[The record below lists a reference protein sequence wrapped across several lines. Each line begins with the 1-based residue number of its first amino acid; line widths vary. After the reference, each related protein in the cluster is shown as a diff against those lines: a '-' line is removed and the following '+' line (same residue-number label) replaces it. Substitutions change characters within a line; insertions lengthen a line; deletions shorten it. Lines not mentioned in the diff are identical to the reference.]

1 MPARRSLASASARSC
16 WPRRWGC
23 GTPGTP
29 GGDRLVAAAQV
40 QPGAGLAAG
49 RAPAGTADGV
59 PLARRDLRPASRQRA
74 ALWFGCLRQPGLHL
88 ERAGY
93 RPAMSPESTAESIEA
108 LLDACPQDLQRE
120 GRCRAPGG
128 SARVSRIAARWRR
141 CCSCC
146 SITWRIGRRR
156 SHAGPDRQKDS
167 SVLACAS
174 GRRFGPVG
182 RFFILGCVLSQPG
195 LQ

>member
-1 MPARRSLASASARSC
+1 MPARRSWHLPRAQLLAQALGLRYARDARRRSA
-16 WPRRWGC
+16 
-23 GTPGTP
+23 
-29 GGDRLVAAAQV
+29 GGRCRV

-59 PLARRDLRPASRQRA
+59 PLARRDLRPTSRQRA
-74 ALWFGCLRQPGLHL
+74 SLWFGCLRQPGLHL

-108 LLDACPQDLQRE
+108 LLDACPQDLQRK

-167 SVLACAS
+167 CPRMRLRTSFWSCGAL
-174 GRRFGPVG
+174 F
-182 RFFILGCVLSQPG
+182 LGCVLSQPG